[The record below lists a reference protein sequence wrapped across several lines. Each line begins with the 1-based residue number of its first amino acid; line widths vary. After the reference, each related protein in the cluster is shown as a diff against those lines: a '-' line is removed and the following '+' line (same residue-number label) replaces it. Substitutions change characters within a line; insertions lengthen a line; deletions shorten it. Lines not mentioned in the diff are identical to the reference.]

1 MDISNLNLS
10 NELLENSEQIENENV
25 QHVII
30 DKSIWDYFL
39 ELVFF
44 IIRCI
49 IICLIPVVAYYFF
62 VLFTWFNPNNLI

>member
-10 NELLENSEQIENENV
+10 NELLENSEQIENENI

-49 IICLIPVVAYYFF
+49 IICLIPVVAYCFF
-62 VLFTWFNPNNLI
+62 VLFTWFNLNNLI

>member
-10 NELLENSEQIENENV
+10 NELLENSGQIENENI

>member
-1 MDISNLNLS
+1 
-10 NELLENSEQIENENV
+10 
-25 QHVII
+25 
-30 DKSIWDYFL
+30 
-39 ELVFF
+39 LVFF

>member
-1 MDISNLNLS
+1 MYISNLNLS
-10 NELLENSEQIENENV
+10 NELLENSEQIENENI